1 MNLEYLL
8 TKSYTPISHFNVAV
22 IIKGKLG
29 NGYGVNVECHSL
41 KDGICA
47 EGAAFSNYFANG
59 YKKEDIEEIIV
70 MNDSEIVATPCFLC
84 RQYISD
90 LVSKDVIVRCFN
102 KNKKEEKYLVKN
114 LCVHPFGE
122 NNFGGIDA

>member
-1 MNLEYLL
+1 MNIEELL

-22 IIKGKLG
+22 IIKGKHG
-29 NGYGVNVECHSL
+29 TSYGVNVECHSM

-47 EGAAFSNYFANG
+47 EGASFSNYFAQG
-59 YKKEDIEEIIV
+59 LKKEDIEEINVI
-70 MNDSEIVATPCFLC
+70 NNSDIIATPCFLC

-90 LVSKDVIVRCFN
+90 LVSKEVVVRCFN
-102 KNKKEEKYLVKN
+102 KDLKEERYLVKD

-122 NNFGGIDA
+122 NNYGGIDA

>member
-1 MNLEYLL
+1 MDIEELL

-22 IIKGKLG
+22 IIKGKYG
-29 NGYGVNVECHSL
+29 TSYGVNVECHSM

-47 EGAAFSNYFANG
+47 EGAAFSNYFAQG
-59 YKKEDIEEIIV
+59 LKKEDIEEINVI
-70 MNDSEIVATPCFLC
+70 NNSDIIATPCFLC

-90 LVSKDVIVRCFN
+90 LVSKEVVVRCFN
-102 KNKKEEKYLVKN
+102 KDLKEERYLVKD

-122 NNFGGIDA
+122 NNYGGIDA